1 MKSTAYGLAE
11 MIALLGINPDSLLDR
26 LVAGRN
32 LRVGQRGRLEELVSR
47 VEGPDGLTNFRMFI
61 GELDYAIRQRSILSV
76 ASIICDTYYN
86 AIYLNSGGKLNPV
99 PLTPNGIAVLK
110 YLMLH
115 PNERLTFR
123 SIADGAGLKNSK
135 RVSRYIQEIRLKLWD
150 TDPYR
155 PKYIRIEG
163 ESNNRT
169 YMFIAKK

>member
-11 MIALLGINPDSLLDR
+11 MIALLGINPDSSLDT
-26 LVAGRN
+26 LVEGRK
-32 LRVGQRGRLEELVSR
+32 LIEGQRLRLEELVSR
-47 VEGPDGLTNFRMFI
+47 VEGPDGLTDFRMFI
-61 GELDYAIRQRSILSV
+61 EELDVAIRQRSIGSK
-76 ASIICDTYYN
+76 AFYDPYSD
-86 AIYLNSGGKLNPV
+86 AFYLNRRGKLSPV
-99 PLTPNGIAVLK
+99 HLTPPERAVLE